1 MAAAKD
7 DVIRIH
13 VNLNIHPVTLQTIVA
28 NAKKIAGCDAEGRYH
43 LDTAE
48 MVGTII
54 SRFLS
59 ENNFSAYVQD
69 LNNYK

>member
-13 VNLNIHPVTLQTIVA
+13 VNLNIRPVTLQTIVA
-28 NAKKIAGCDAEGRYH
+28 NAKKTAGCDAEGRYH
-43 LDTAE
+43 VDTAE
-48 MVGTII
+48 MVGSII

-59 ENNFSAYVQD
+59 ENNFHGYVQD
-69 LNNYK
+69 LKNYE

>member
-13 VNLNIHPVTLQTIVA
+13 VNLDIHPVTFQTIVA
-28 NAKKIAGCDAEGRYH
+28 NAKKNAGCDAQGRYH
-43 LDTAE
+43 VDTAE

-59 ENNFSAYVQD
+59 ENNFSEYVQNI
-69 LNNYK
+69 NNYK